1 MICIW
6 SWGLVSDV
14 ADRTCRQLYEPD
26 LVLAGTFISLS
37 LTLSLSLFHLSPPPG
52 QSLYFD
58 FDAAAVHRTLSH
70 LRPDNMLVQFSSS
83 IVADQPLAF
92 QTERWYGA
100 RFAVE
105 DIDAAKLAV

>member
-1 MICIW
+1 
-6 SWGLVSDV
+6 
-14 ADRTCRQLYEPD
+14 
-26 LVLAGTFISLS
+26 
-37 LTLSLSLFHLSPPPG
+37 
-52 QSLYFD
+52 
-58 FDAAAVHRTLSH
+58 
-70 LRPDNMLVQFSSS
+70 MLVQFSSS